1 MIIMKGLFMK
11 NIKSLTLKIL
21 ICLIGCFC
29 FVSSNPVRAYDQD
42 AVNYNNMGINYTK
55 KGNYDQAITYFKK
68 AIETDS
74 SLTNAYYNLGSVYKC
89 IGNRDKSIKAFQ
101 LLLRNDPNDDEAAYL
116 LAGLYFEKQDY
127 EKALIYLNSVEKT
140 SPSYQ
145 DSMTLFKKINKKI
158 NDYVINEPP
167 HSVPA
172 NTTKFTFTD
181 FSGPT
186 GIAENNKGDLY
197 IANFGSDTINV
208 ISPDGKIKN
217 TIKNELIKGPVGIAV
232 DSKDNIYVANY
243 LLNNVIKIDKSGL
256 VKVILKD
263 VVKPYYLYLNKTG
276 VLYVSEQDKNTVIRI
291 GIPE

>member
-1 MIIMKGLFMK
+1 MTIQKGLFMK

-68 AIETDS
+68 AIEPES

-89 IGNRDKSIKAFQ
+89 TGKRDKSIKAFQ

-172 NTTKFTFTD
+172 NTTKFTFTG

-197 IANFGSDTINV
+197 VANFGSDTINV
-208 ISPDGKIKN
+208 ISTDGKIKN

-243 LLNNVIKIDKSGL
+243 LLNNVIKIDKSGA